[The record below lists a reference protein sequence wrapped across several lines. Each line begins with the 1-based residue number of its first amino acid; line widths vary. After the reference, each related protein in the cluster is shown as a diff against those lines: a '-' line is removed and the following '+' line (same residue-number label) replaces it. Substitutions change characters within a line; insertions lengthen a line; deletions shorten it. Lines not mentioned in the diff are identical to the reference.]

1 MEAIKDIIGPIQ
13 KSYDTFVVT
22 FKEYIRE
29 NAWTLIGLA
38 IAIYYLKN
46 SKYSNK
52 QEKRILVL
60 IFSLTLFIS
69 FALQGYNITVDKIL
83 SYLRDSLR
91 DPKKVESNARKMS
104 EDMRRV
110 RLRQQEMTNKL
121 AIQAAIVRKEK
132 KKEKEKKEKERK
144 KSQRLGGD
152 GGDGSSGRRSDSSSY
167 NPMQPWSSGS
177 GSSYRPPRRTVNRGG
192 G

>member
-1 MEAIKDIIGPIQ
+1 M
-13 KSYDTFVVT
+13 
-22 FKEYIRE
+22 
-29 NAWTLIGLA
+29 
-38 IAIYYLKN
+38 
-46 SKYSNK
+46 
-52 QEKRILVL
+52 VL

-69 FALQGYNITVDKIL
+69 FSLQGYNITVDKIL

-91 DPKKVESNARKMS
+91 DPKKVESNARRMS

-144 KSQRLGGD
+144 KSQRLGG
-152 GGDGSSGRRSDSSSY
+152 GGDSSSGRRNDSSSY

>member
-1 MEAIKDIIGPIQ
+1 MSIQ
-13 KSYDTFVVT
+13 NNRK
-22 FKEYIRE
+22 
-29 NAWTLIGLA
+29 
-38 IAIYYLKN
+38 
-46 SKYSNK
+46 
-52 QEKRILVL
+52 KRILVL
-60 IFSLTLFIS
+60 NFLSNSLYLLP
-69 FALQGYNITVDKIL
+69 LQGYNITFDKIL

-91 DPKKVESNARKMS
+91 DPKKVESNARRMS

-132 KKEKEKKEKERK
+132 EEEEKKEKGRK
-144 KSQRLGGD
+144 KGQRLGDG